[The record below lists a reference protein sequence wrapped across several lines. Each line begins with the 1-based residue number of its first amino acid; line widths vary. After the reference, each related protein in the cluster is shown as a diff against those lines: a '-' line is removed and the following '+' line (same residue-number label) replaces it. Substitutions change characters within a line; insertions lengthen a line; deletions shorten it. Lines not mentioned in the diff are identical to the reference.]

1 MEYGTMMKEA
11 RDNANMNFYQ
21 NPGYHFERQKN
32 KTITINVTSDITR
45 DVHLANVT
53 NTFSLEE
60 PLRVDK
66 LSDIYI
72 DSFVSNGGYLGYT
85 SASDVKDKSPI
96 YVLGIKEF
104 NIQSVS
110 NINKYHNKL
119 IIPNTGTHAENTE
132 EVGVPHAHRSTKFNY
147 IGTVNPSTLSSLE
160 ISLSNSSKGS
170 IIGTF
175 IGSGDNPGP
184 ATLQFWI
191 TFIIVA
197 RD

>member
-32 KTITINVTSDITR
+32 KTITINVTTS
-45 DVHLANVT
+45 VLADVT

-66 LSDIYI
+66 LSDVYI
-72 DSFVSNGGYLGYT
+72 DSFVSNGGYLGSIDST
-85 SASDVKDKSPI
+85 TPKDKSPI

-119 IIPNTGTHAENTE
+119 IIPNTGTHAGTTDEA
-132 EVGVPHAHRSTKFNY
+132 GVPHAHRSTKFNY

-160 ISLSNSSKGS
+160 IYLSNSSEGS

-175 IGSGDNPGP
+175 DPRTLNPEDNPDP

>member
-11 RDNANMNFYQ
+11 RDNAKMNFYQ

-32 KTITINVTSDITR
+32 KTITINVTSDITK

-66 LSDIYI
+66 LSDVYI
-72 DSFVSNGGYLGYT
+72 DSFVSHGGLDGET
-85 SASDVKDKSPI
+85 ASSI
-96 YVLGIKEF
+96 FVLGIKEF

-110 NINKYHNKL
+110 NDNRYHNKL
-119 IIPNTGTHAENTE
+119 IIPNTVASSGGPT
-132 EVGVPHAHRSTKFNY
+132 AHRATKFNY
-147 IGTVNPSTLSSLE
+147 IGTINPSTLSSLE
-160 ISLSNSSKGS
+160 ISLGKSDGGAIDLGGS
-170 IIGTF
+170 
-175 IGSGDNPGP
+175 
-184 ATLQFWI
+184 AELQFWI
-191 TFIIVA
+191 TFMIVA

>member
-11 RDNANMNFYQ
+11 RDNAKMNFYQ

-32 KTITINVTSDITR
+32 KTITINVTSDITK

-53 NTFSLEE
+53 NTFPLQE

-72 DSFVSNGGYLGYT
+72 DSFVSNGGYLGSIDST
-85 SASDVKDKSPI
+85 TPKDKSPI

-119 IIPNTGTHAENTE
+119 IIPNTGTHAVNTGDA
-132 EVGVPHAHRSTKFNY
+132 GVPHAHRSTKFNY

-160 ISLSNSSKGS
+160 ISLSNLSEGS

-175 IGSGDNPGP
+175 ENDPPDP

>member
-11 RDNANMNFYQ
+11 RDNAKINFYQ

-32 KTITINVTSDITR
+32 KTITINITN
-45 DVHLANVT
+45 DELDNVT

-72 DSFVSNGGYLGYT
+72 DSFISNGIPERVNPLSGAEPAVVEAGT
-85 SASDVKDKSPI
+85 QI
-96 YVLGIKEF
+96 FVLGIKEF

-110 NINKYHNKL
+110 NKNVYHNKL
-119 IIPNTGTHAENTE
+119 IIPNTAKDGPT
-132 EVGVPHAHRSTKFNY
+132 PHRATKFNY
-147 IGTVNPSTLSSLE
+147 IGTINPSTLSSLE
-160 ISLSNSSKGS
+160 ISLTQDDGITAIGKGD
-170 IIGTF
+170 
-175 IGSGDNPGP
+175 GSLI
-184 ATLQFWI
+184 AQREFWI
-191 TFIIVA
+191 TFMIVA